1 MTSPNATTGSGPSQA
16 GLQTQRPTDGRRPG
30 FVAKAWRTVSAI
42 FGTLLGLLPHVLHH
56 AGLIFG
62 AALVTGTGGN
72 LLFGALGL
80 LFSVPL
86 LRRLH
91 TRFHT
96 WKAPAIALVVFVAM
110 FSLSAFVIGPA
121 ISGSSS
127 DADPSPVQTP
137 DHSTHEGH

>member
-1 MTSPNATTGSGPSQA
+1 MTAPTATTGSEPGQA
-16 GLQTQRPTDGRRPG
+16 GASAEDGGETQRAGLLAR
-30 FVAKAWRTVSAI
+30 VWRTVSAV
-42 FGTLLGLLPHVLHH
+42 FGALLGLVPHVLHH
-56 AGLIFG
+56 TGLIFG

-86 LRRLH
+86 LRRLYI
-91 TRFHT
+91 RFHT
-96 WKAPAIALVVFVAM
+96 WKAPAIALVIFVAM

-127 DADPSPVQTP
+127 AETPSQTP
-137 DHSTHEGH
+137 DHNEHVGR